1 VIETPSAPE
10 AAGLSATIVATLKR
24 RIIGWEYPPDHRLTE
39 EGLSQEFGVSR
50 SPVREALRVLAT
62 TGFIRKLANR
72 GYAVHQVSLREVE
85 ELYDLRLA
93 LELHVAESLAERG
106 GSEETLHVLRET
118 WLDIRH
124 APARRPEEMAR
135 LDTVFHETLA
145 EAAGNRALLQQLR
158 AIDER
163 LLVFRIIDFESEKR
177 TESTCLQHV
186 AIIDRILAR
195 DTVGARLAV
204 KDNIEDSSDIVR
216 SSLKAALAKA
226 YAIE

>member
-1 VIETPSAPE
+1 LIETPTAPE

-39 EGLSQEFGVSR
+39 EALSQEFGVSR

-62 TGFIRKLANR
+62 TGFVRKLANR
-72 GYAVHQVSLREVE
+72 GYAVHQVSLREIE

-106 GSEETLHVLRET
+106 APEEVLHGLKQT
-118 WLDIRH
+118 WLDIRQ
-124 APARRPEEMAR
+124 APPRRPEEMAR
-135 LDTVFHETLA
+135 LDTTFHETLA

-163 LLVFRIIDFESEKR
+163 LLVFRIIDFESDQR
-177 TESTCLQHV
+177 TESTCAQHV
-186 AIIDRILAR
+186 AIIERILAR
-195 DTVGARLAV
+195 DPAGARLAV